1 MLTDYFEPFALLE
14 RTQTPDSLGGTTAKW
29 RDSLIF
35 EGGVTFVP
43 GAETTVAGLRALR
56 TVPVLAHDFDV
67 TLRQDD
73 VVRRLSDGAVFRV
86 AGHSADMRTPA
97 CADLRFAQVPV
108 ERLVTTP

>member
-14 RTQTPDSLGGTTAKW
+14 RTQAPDGLGGTTAKW
-29 RDSLIF
+29 RDSLVF

-43 GAETTVAGLRALR
+43 GAETTVAGLNALL
-56 TVPVLAHDFDV
+56 TIPVLAQDYDV

-73 VVRRLSDGAVFRV
+73 LVRRLSDGAVFRV
-86 AGHSADMRTPA
+86 AGCSADMVTPA

-108 ERLVTTP
+108 EKVVLAP